1 MPSIPPLF
9 HQQPTAHRQG
19 PLFRGLRLLIGMTLG
34 AAAGYFVGWLLV
46 L

>member
-9 HQQPTAHRQG
+9 HQQQPAHRHG
-19 PLFRGLRLLIGMTLG
+19 TLLRGLRLLIGMTLG